1 MLGAIAGD
9 IIGSVY
15 EFNPVKVTTFEIRT
29 PHMRFTDDTVIT
41 IATAAKVLDGSD
53 YLTEYKRWGQ
63 RYPNAGY
70 GGMFFRWVLSDR
82 KEPYNSYGNGSA
94 MRVSP
99 VGFAFDDIDEVLAEA
114 QRSAE
119 VTHNHPEGIKG
130 AQATALAILLARRKV
145 SKADIQ
151 REIETRFGYDLHRTP
166 DEIRPTY
173 SFNETCQATVP
184 EALCCF
190 LAGKDYESIV
200 RLCISLG
207 GDADT
212 LAAIAG
218 PIAEAYYGLPAI
230 FSDFARQHLPED
242 MLDVVERFYHTYHPG
257 K

>member
-1 MLGAIAGD
+1 MFDLFT
-9 IIGSVY
+9 SRSTY
-15 EFNPVKVTTFEIRT
+15 
-29 PHMRFTDDTVIT
+29 TDDTVMT
-41 IATAAKVLDGSD
+41 IATAAKLLDGTD
-53 YLTEYKRWGQ
+53 YITEYKRWGQ

-70 GGMFFRWVLSDR
+70 GGMFFHWVLSDEV
-82 KEPYNSYGNGSA
+82 KPYNSYGNGSA

-99 VGFAFDDIDEVLAEA
+99 VGFAFDGIDEVLAEA

-145 SKADIQ
+145 SKAEIQ

-190 LAGKDYESIV
+190 LTGEDYESVV

-218 PIAEAYYGLPAI
+218 PIAEAYYGIPDWIVAEI
-230 FSDFARQHLPED
+230 RQRLPEEFS
-242 MLDVVERFYHTYHPG
+242 VVLERFIEAYR
-257 K
+257 